1 MNGPTNKKI
10 NSIIYHGVLLKVLL
24 APGGLMLGFFCSC
37 AAAGTAALTGSLPIP
52 WPPSAFKLQST
63 RQSNKLIHF

>member
-37 AAAGTAALTGSLPIP
+37 AAAGTHWLAAHSL
-52 WPPSAFKLQST
+52 AAVGLQTSKHAT
-63 RQSNKLIHF
+63 K